1 MSTTLQDSPKRRS
14 RRWLALWLVLLVSV
28 ALGVSAWVASNRSRP
43 PSEDSKDLEL
53 IFESAL
59 SAGRLNANEVRAQ
72 IGDERFWRAIKA
84 GIQDRPT
91 EWEAGVWERLK
102 WNGRFPAW
110 FQVML
115 DEFLSPF
122 EKRWKRRDQRLNTA
136 LSNIMWNLKKTA
148 TPVLPELI
156 GLAGSRR
163 DNYALLGIQGLL
175 ALQEEAAPALPLLF
189 RRLERAENFPRRFA
203 DAIQAIDPDGDQ
215 TSLRFVEL
223 LPRITAYQRS
233 EILPVLG
240 SRARQNPEL
249 ATNLWPALQDP
260 DQNVVIGAMQGLGR
274 AGLLTAAYLEPHRVG
289 FHSTDAHTRWLSLN
303 LVAHSGVNAAG
314 FVPELRAVGL
324 HKGPDQYAALSGLT
338 MVLFSREPPTE
349 QRFAAA
355 EALLASDSAPN
366 ALSALRLL
374 EDFGAR
380 WPQLVALITGAL
392 AHPDAEVRAEAARHL
407 GVMGPAA
414 RPALP
419 QLRALRQDPEKQVR
433 DAVEL
438 ALPKIGE

>member
-1 MSTTLQDSPKRRS
+1 ML
-14 RRWLALWLVLLVSV
+14 LAAI
-28 ALGVSAWVASNRSRP
+28 ALGVSAWVAFNRWRP
-43 PSEDSKDLEL
+43 PQENSEDLEL
-53 IFESAL
+53 IVASAL
-59 SAGRLNANEVRAQ
+59 SEGRMNANEVRAQ
-72 IGDERFWRAIKA
+72 IGDERFWRAIKG
-84 GIQDRPT
+84 GIQDRPS
-91 EWEAGVWERLK
+91 EWEAGFWERLK
-102 WNGRFPAW
+102 WKGRSPAW

-122 EKRWKRRDQRLNTA
+122 EKRWKRRDQRLNSA
-136 LSNIMWNLKKTA
+136 LSSITWDLKKTA

-163 DNYALLGIQGLL
+163 DNYAILGIQGLL
-175 ALQEEAAPALPLLF
+175 ALQENAAPALPLLF
-189 RRLERAENFPRRFA
+189 RRLERAEHFPREFA
-203 DAIQAIDPDGDQ
+203 DAIQAIDPNGDQ

-223 LPRITAYQRS
+223 LPKITAYQRS

-260 DQNVVIGAMQGLGR
+260 DQNVVSGAMSGLGR

-303 LVAHSGVNAAG
+303 LVARSGVNAAG

-324 HKGPDQYAALSGLT
+324 RKGPDQYAALAGLR
-338 MVLFSREPPTE
+338 MVHFSQGPPTE

-355 EALLASDSAPN
+355 EAILASDSN
-366 ALSALRLL
+366 DFALSALSGVYL
-374 EDFGAR
+374 FGTG
-380 WPQLVALITGAL
+380 WPQVTLITVALAN
-392 AHPDAEVRAEAARHL
+392 PNAEVRAKAAERL
-407 GVMGPAA
+407 GELGPAA

-419 QLRALRQDPEKQVR
+419 KLRGLRQDPEQAVR

>member
-1 MSTTLQDSPKRRS
+1 MSKTLQRFSKRRS
-14 RRWLALWLVLLVSV
+14 KGWLVLLVSI
-28 ALGVSAWVASNRSRP
+28 ALGVSAWVASNRWRP
-43 PSEDSKDLEL
+43 PQENSEDLEL
-53 IFESAL
+53 IVESAL
-59 SAGRLNANEVRAQ
+59 SARRLNANEVRAR
-72 IGDERFWRAIKA
+72 IGDERFWRAIKG
-84 GIQDRPT
+84 GIQDRPS
-91 EWEAGVWERLK
+91 EWEAGFREQLTRK
-102 WNGRFPAW
+102 GRSPAW

-115 DEFLSPF
+115 DGLLSPL

-136 LSNIMWNLKKTA
+136 LSNIMWDLKKTA

-175 ALQEEAAPALPLLF
+175 ALQENAAPALPLLF
-189 RRLERAENFPRRFA
+189 RRLERAENFPRLFA
-203 DAIQAIDPDGDQ
+203 DAIQAIDLNGDQ

-240 SRARQNPEL
+240 SRARQHPEL

-260 DQNVVIGAMQGLGR
+260 DQNVVIGAMRGLGR

-303 LVAHSGVNAAG
+303 LVAHAGVNAAG

-324 HKGPDQYAALSGLT
+324 RKGPDQYAALAGLR
-338 MVLFSREPPTE
+338 MVHFSQGPPTE

-355 EALLASDSAPN
+355 EAILASDSN
-366 ALSALRLL
+366 YDALSAMRDLDL
-374 EDFGAR
+374 FGTG
-380 WPQLVALITGAL
+380 WPQVTLITVALAN
-392 AHPDAEVRAEAARHL
+392 PDAEVRAEAARRL

-419 QLRALRQDPEKQVR
+419 
-433 DAVEL
+433 
-438 ALPKIGE
+438 KIGE

>member
-1 MSTTLQDSPKRRS
+1 M
-14 RRWLALWLVLLVSV
+14 LLVSV
-28 ALGVSAWVASNRSRP
+28 ALGVSAWVAFNRWRP

-72 IGDERFWRAIKA
+72 IGDERFWPAIKG

-91 EWEAGVWERLK
+91 EWEAGFWERLK
-102 WNGRFPAW
+102 WKGRSPAW

-136 LSNIMWNLKKTA
+136 LSIIMWDLKKTA

-175 ALQEEAAPALPLLF
+175 ALQENAAPALPLLF
-189 RRLERAENFPRRFA
+189 RRLERAEHFPSLVA
-203 DAIQAIDPDGDQ
+203 DAIQAIDPNGDQ

-223 LPRITAYQRS
+223 LPKITAYQRS

-260 DQNVVIGAMQGLGR
+260 DQNVVSGAMQGLGR

-303 LVAHSGVNAAG
+303 LVVHSDVNAAG

-324 HKGPDQYAALSGLT
+324 RKGPDQYAALAGLR
-338 MVLFSREPPTE
+338 MVHFSQGLPTE
-349 QRFAAA
+349 QRFAAT
-355 EALLASDSAPN
+355 EAILASDSNSDALF
-366 ALSALRLL
+366 ALSGVYL
-374 EDFGAR
+374 FGTG
-380 WPQLVALITGAL
+380 WPQVTLITVALAN
-392 AHPDAEVRAEAARHL
+392 PNAEVRAKAAERL
-407 GVMGPAA
+407 GELGPAA

-419 QLRALRQDPEKQVR
+419 KLRGLRQDPEQAVR